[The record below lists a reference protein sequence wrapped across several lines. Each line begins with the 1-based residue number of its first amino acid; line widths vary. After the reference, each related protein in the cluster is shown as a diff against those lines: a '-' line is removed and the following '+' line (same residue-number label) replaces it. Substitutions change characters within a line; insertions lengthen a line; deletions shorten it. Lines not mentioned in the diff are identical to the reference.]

1 MSKEVNSSNDQDTA
15 ENEIGNIPVSNYDNN
30 TGINNLGE
38 NSCDNIEVNNQDINI
53 NTLVSKL
60 EVSNLEE
67 SNTTLTSSSWDD
79 GNTTVRKLEE
89 SNTKVTISGRNTSI
103 INWEESDI
111 TGLERYNINKLI
123 DAFLG
128 YRWESEKKHRWEK
141 YELEKRQIIE
151 IIRHLAY
158 NNSYRVHGYW
168 ICHQWQCGH
177 RPQQCLSENPDMEII
192 RHLVWNDKYR
202 VFGNWGCSSCRKRW
216 RSAYT
221 WISLQKYIEKTP
233 GKRLNRF
240 NDDYIIQKCKKEE
253 CGDDGIILSYEHL
266 VLSEDGVEHKRH
278 LCAKCLNNETCLESG
293 IEEEKILTWETNS
306 NTSSDDEQMVQL
318 QRDRYKSLNKALQRA
333 ANNTPRNT
341 NKKTQMQDENENGN
355 FRNPRHQSI
364 TMAITD
370 DHDMGE
376 NSLKSKESMH
386 KPKTADDLKYF
397 TGLFTYQIRDQ
408 QTDQSII
415 EIINNNKL
423 LEYHVNTLGKIT
435 RYGNEYTYVGFFT
448 ETAKNNFIQ
457 DGRVLGGIGQF
468 KDLLWLNKLNKY
480 ITMSVTGI
488 DENHTDIDEVTKE
501 LEKNLGKIVS
511 TKRKEIFGGK
521 ISMRVVM
528 DIKCTEEELLNTWGI
543 LVNGRL
549 IKVAPENYKSHVIDQ
564 RGKINASI
572 IGIPNEIEETA
583 FTKQLKD
590 AGARYWYKLNDKN
603 GIYKIIVYFNNKEER
618 TRAISKKLKI
628 NEQIFTWFF
637 QTDGGTNGNFRRY
650 RGSNNRAREMQNNR
664 YDNSGRSVY
673 RKHVMYTTLFK
684 TVYFYNYV
692 PKCMVTI

>member
-1 MSKEVNSSNDQDTA
+1 MVVLTLELINYPKILTDTIMSKEVNSSNDQDTA

-89 SNTKVTISGRNTSI
+89 SNTKVTIS
-103 INWEESDI
+103 
-111 TGLERYNINKLI
+111 

-177 RPQQCLSENPDMEII
+177 RPQQCLSVRQCENKYKFYWSWCIHNPKCPDRTECRNKYNLRQWQRENFCQREWQKQDDCGNLISSFLLYNSKNSNENPDMEII

-293 IEEEKILTWETNS
+293 
-306 NTSSDDEQMVQL
+306 
-318 QRDRYKSLNKALQRA
+318 
-333 ANNTPRNT
+333 
-341 NKKTQMQDENENGN
+341 
-355 FRNPRHQSI
+355 
-364 TMAITD
+364 
-370 DHDMGE
+370 
-376 NSLKSKESMH
+376 
-386 KPKTADDLKYF
+386 
-397 TGLFTYQIRDQ
+397 TY
-408 QTDQSII
+408 
-415 EIINNNKL
+415 
-423 LEYHVNTLGKIT
+423 YGKQ
-435 RYGNEYTYVGFFT
+435 
-448 ETAKNNFIQ
+448 K
-457 DGRVLGGIGQF
+457 
-468 KDLLWLNKLNKY
+468 
-480 ITMSVTGI
+480 
-488 DENHTDIDEVTKE
+488 
-501 LEKNLGKIVS
+501 
-511 TKRKEIFGGK
+511 
-521 ISMRVVM
+521 
-528 DIKCTEEELLNTWGI
+528 
-543 LVNGRL
+543 
-549 IKVAPENYKSHVIDQ
+549 
-564 RGKINASI
+564 
-572 IGIPNEIEETA
+572 
-583 FTKQLKD
+583 
-590 AGARYWYKLNDKN
+590 
-603 GIYKIIVYFNNKEER
+603 
-618 TRAISKKLKI
+618 
-628 NEQIFTWFF
+628 
-637 QTDGGTNGNFRRY
+637 
-650 RGSNNRAREMQNNR
+650 
-664 YDNSGRSVY
+664 
-673 RKHVMYTTLFK
+673 
-684 TVYFYNYV
+684 
-692 PKCMVTI
+692 